1 MYNYVKFDG
10 YAKTGGPMK
19 AWQPPLFP
27 DETAEGQ
34 YSPSVSPPALTPRS
48 SLSTAMEG
56 FHNYMIK
63 QGFTDN
69 TIKAFLADLRLLV
82 KYMGVDRPLGE
93 IGTEDLNNYLAY
105 LRYERG
111 VPCTPKSYARRLTT
125 LKVFFGWLTQDGILP
140 TDPAAPIAHQTA
152 KSPLPEIL
160 YDGQV
165 EQLLAATGALMKD
178 EKMPDARPHL
188 LVTLLLHTGL
198 KKSECTGIKLRH
210 LDNSDLAQPVLY
222 VRYEDPKKRHK
233 ERKLALP
240 QEFAPTLRQYIEE
253 YQPEEYLFECTAR
266 NLEYVLTAAAEL
278 AGLEDISFEGL
289 RMTCAVR
296 DYRAGM
302 PSDKLRKKLG
312 LSIITWRDK
321 ERQIQTLAST
331 PL

>member
-1 MYNYVKFDG
+1 
-10 YAKTGGPMK
+10 MK
-19 AWQPPLFP
+19 AWQLPLFP
-27 DETAEGQ
+27 DDSDEGQ
-34 YSPSVSPPALTPRS
+34 HSPSAPSPSLTPSS

-56 FHNYMIK
+56 FHSYMIK
-63 QGFTDN
+63 RGFTEN
-69 TIKAFLADLRLLV
+69 TIKAFLADLRLLG
-82 KYMGVDRPLGE
+82 KYAGLDRPVGE

-125 LKVFFGWLTQDGILP
+125 LKVFFGWLTEDGVLP
-140 TDPAAPIAHQTA
+140 ADPAASIAHQSA

-165 EQLLAATGALMKD
+165 EQLLAATRASMTD
-178 EKMPDARPHL
+178 EKASDARPHL

-198 KKSECTGIKLRH
+198 KKNECMSIKLRH
-210 LDNSDLAQPVLY
+210 IDTSDPAKPVFH
-222 VRYEDPKKRHK
+222 VRYDDPKKRHK
-233 ERKLALP
+233 ERKLSLP
-240 QEFAPTLRQYIEE
+240 QEFTPTLQQYMEE
-253 YQPEEYLFECTAR
+253 YKPQEYLFECTAR

-296 DYRAGM
+296 DYKAGM

-312 LSIITWRDK
+312 LTIITWRDK
-321 ERQIQTLAST
+321 ERQIQSLASA